1 MIRLTDNEE
10 RVMGILW
17 EYAPITAG
25 EIVNNYRDLKTSS
38 YTTVLKIVMVLK
50 EKGFSSH
57 NSLGRIHLC
66 FPIIERIDYL
76 NYLINDL
83 IAKFFDNSLKDFLIY
98 VHLTFSGSLDLFSS
112 QESLCIS
119 KNSSM

>member
-10 RVMGILW
+10 RVMRILW

-25 EIVNNYRDLKTSS
+25 EIVNNYRGLKTSS

-50 EKGFSSH
+50 EKGFISH
-57 NSLGRIHLC
+57 NSLGRIHLY
-66 FPIIERIDYL
+66 FPMIERIDYL

-83 IAKFFDNSLKDFLIY
+83 LAKFFDNSLKDFLIY
-98 VHLTFSGSLDLFSS
+98 VHLTFSDSLDLFSS